1 MQHPSLLLLLPS
13 CRSHP
18 KRRRDQGGRWCKSL
32 QRPTL
37 TGLPALVAWGGGE
50 GAIHVAMVTS
60 YVTRVFL
67 TALANYSH
75 WEIETP
81 HTQTS
86 YTFRRTHSTFHDD
99 LRRGPTVFA
108 LRMPNQS
115 SGAGVEVGAP
125 PPSSLE
131 LSLTS
136 RSTGHICLWNKY
148 STYRHD

>member
-1 MQHPSLLLLLPS
+1 MQVAATSDTDRTTS
-13 CRSHP
+13 S
-18 KRRRDQGGRWCKSL
+18 RR
-32 QRPTL
+32 
-37 TGLPALVAWGGGE
+37 VGGG
-50 GAIHVAMVTS
+50 IHVAMVTS

-86 YTFRRTHSTFHDD
+86 YTFRRTHSTFHVD

-125 PPSSLE
+125 PPPELTGAFVNEQVDRSHLPLE
-131 LSLTS
+131 
-136 RSTGHICLWNKY
+136 
-148 STYRHD
+148 